1 MANVAVTHTVIHT
14 AAANYAAPNQTP
26 QLIKCKNLDNTH
38 TLWVALFDGT
48 VAAQFGDE
56 CEAVGPGEAVV
67 LPWRTQYSM
76 IADGGSIKANL
87 AAQQGR

>member
-14 AAANYAAPNQTP
+14 AAANYAAPDQTP
-26 QLIKCKNLDNTH
+26 QLIKCKNLDNSH
-38 TLWVALFDGT
+38 TLWVALFDGV
-48 VAAQFGDE
+48 VASVYGDE

-76 IADGGSIKANL
+76 ISESASIKTNL